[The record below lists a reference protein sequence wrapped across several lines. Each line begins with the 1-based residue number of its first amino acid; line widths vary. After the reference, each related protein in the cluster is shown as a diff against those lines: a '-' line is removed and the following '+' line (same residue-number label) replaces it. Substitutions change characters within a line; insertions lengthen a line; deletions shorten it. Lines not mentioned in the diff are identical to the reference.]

1 MTYTNYQN
9 ERKPHTRLCHITSLT
24 MIDVELTEKLSA
36 KSCSKL
42 SMGICIGKLQCHC
55 GMRRGDIH

>member
-9 ERKPHTRLCHITSLT
+9 GGKLHTRLCHITSLT
-24 MIDVELTEKLSA
+24 MIGTELAEKLSA

-42 SMGICIGKLQCHC
+42 SMGILCWKIAMSLWDEE
-55 GMRRGDIH
+55 R